1 MSSEAK
7 PVEQIVIERT
17 FDAPRVVIWQ
27 MWTEPEH
34 FSQWYGPTD
43 FTIPICEI
51 DLQEDGKRLFCM
63 QSPDGMQMWFT
74 GTYKEISPI
83 DKLVYTESMADA
95 EGNVV
100 GPDHY
105 GMPADAQPLETII
118 TVILDDLGD
127 KTRMTMTHAGIPA
140 GSPGEMGWNMAFD
153 KLAAVVADRA

>member
-1 MSSEAK
+1 
-7 PVEQIVIERT
+7 
-17 FDAPRVVIWQ
+17 
-27 MWTEPEH
+27 
-34 FSQWYGPTD
+34 
-43 FTIPICEI
+43 
-51 DLQEDGKRLFCM
+51 M

-105 GMPADAQPLETII
+105 GMPADAQPLETVI
-118 TVILDDLGD
+118 TVILEDLGN

-153 KLAAVVADRA
+153 KLAANLAE